1 MQTIKALVDAG
12 KANAGPPLGPAL
24 GPLGVDTM
32 AIVNEINEKTKD
44 LEGMQIPVMVHIDK
58 NKSFTVEVGAPLT
71 SALIKK
77 ALGVKKAVGA
87 VNTEVTGDLSF
98 DQVIKITKS
107 KYGQVVSR
115 DLKSA
120 VFEILGSCRS
130 MGVTV
135 DKKNIASVVKDLR
148 QGVYDSKFE

>member
-1 MQTIKALVDAG
+1 MQTIKVLVDAG

-32 AIVNEINEKTKD
+32 GIVNEINNKTKD
-44 LEGMQIPVMVHIDK
+44 LEGMQVPVMIHIDK

-77 ALGVKKAVGA
+77 ELNVKKAVGA

-98 DQVIKITKS
+98 DQVLKITKA

-135 DKKNIASVVKDLR
+135 DKKQVVAVVKDLR
-148 QGVYDSKFE
+148 SGTYDEKFK

>member
-12 KANAGPPLGPAL
+12 HANAGPPLGPAL
-24 GPLGVDTM
+24 GPLGVNTM

-44 LEGMQIPVMVHIDK
+44 LAGMQIPVLIHIDK

-77 ALGVKKAVGA
+77 ELGVKKAVGA
-87 VNTEVTGDLSF
+87 VNTEVTGNLSF
-98 DQVIKITKS
+98 EQVLKITKS
-107 KYGQVVSR
+107 KYNQIVSR
-115 DLKSA
+115 NMKSA
-120 VFEILGSCRS
+120 ILEVLGSCRS

-135 DKKNIASVVKDLR
+135 DNKPISSVVKDFKSGL
-148 QGVYDSKFE
+148 YDDKIK

>member
-24 GPLGVDTM
+24 GPLGVNTM
-32 AIVNEINEKTKD
+32 AVVNEINEKTKD

-77 ALGVKKAVGA
+77 EIGVKKAVGA

-98 DQVIKITKS
+98 DQIIKIAKS
-107 KYGQVVSR
+107 KFGQVVSR
-115 DLKSA
+115 NLKSA
-120 VFEILGSCRS
+120 VLEVLGSCRS

-135 DKKNIASVVKDLR
+135 DKKPVVVIVKDLKS
-148 QGVYDSKFE
+148 GVYDEKFK

>member
-1 MQTIKALVDAG
+1 MQTIKALIDAG

-32 AIVNEINEKTKD
+32 GIVNEINNKTKD
-44 LEGMQIPVMVHIDK
+44 LEGMQVPVLIHIDK

-77 ALGVKKAVGA
+77 ELNVKKAVGA
-87 VNTEVTGDLSF
+87 VKTEVTGNLSF
-98 DQVIKITKS
+98 DQVLKITKA

-120 VFEILGSCRS
+120 VFEVLGSCRS

-135 DKKNIASVVKDLR
+135 DNKIIEAVVKELR
-148 QGVYDSKFE
+148 SGTYDDKFK

>member
-1 MQTIKALVDAG
+1 MQTIKALIDAG

-32 AIVNEINEKTKD
+32 GIVNEINEKTKD

-77 ALGVKKAVGA
+77 ELGVKKAVGA
-87 VNTEVTGDLSF
+87 VKTEVTGNLSF
-98 DQVIKITKS
+98 DQIIRIAKS
-107 KYGQVVSR
+107 KHNQVVSR
-115 DLKSA
+115 DLKSTIL
-120 VFEILGSCRS
+120 EILGSCRS
-130 MGVTV
+130 MGVRV
-135 DKKNIASVVKDLR
+135 ENKPVSSVVKEVKS
-148 QGVYDSKFE
+148 GVFDEKIK